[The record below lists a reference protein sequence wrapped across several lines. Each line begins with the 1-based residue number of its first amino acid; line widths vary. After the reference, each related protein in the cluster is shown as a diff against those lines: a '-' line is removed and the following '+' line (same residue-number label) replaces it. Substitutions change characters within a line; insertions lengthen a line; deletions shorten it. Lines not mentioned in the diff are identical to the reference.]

1 MKDDQSV
8 YIFMKI
14 NCIPVYLPDVL
25 PDHMKLGHKKLYGYK
40 NKMLPDKVLEE
51 IISKL
56 VN

>member
-14 NCIPVYLPDVL
+14 NCIPAYLPDVL
-25 PDHMKLGHKKLYGYK
+25 PDHMKLSHEKLYGYK
-40 NKMLPDKVLEE
+40 NKILPDKVLEE